1 MKRAVVI
8 GSGAGGLASAVLLAK
23 RGWAVTVLEQHTR
36 AGGFLHRFFRGG
48 VGYDTGFHYIGSADK
63 GQLVWRILG
72 HLGVRDRLTVRSLD
86 TEGFDRIRFP
96 GLEFRVPVG
105 VDRFAERLVST
116 FPHEA
121 VGIARYIELHKAA
134 AAAYGWYN
142 LQLDLPV
149 EEVLRVEGM
158 SLRSVLNDCFQD
170 ERIRGIIAGQS
181 ALYGVPPRDAPFGVH
196 AIVTDHFMQSAM
208 TIEGGGDRLALEL
221 VRELRGLGGTI
232 QFRAR
237 AERIEVQ
244 DGVAVAVHARV
255 AGPSP
260 GPSPGERS
268 EGRTIRHEADLIIAN
283 AHPKHVLDLLPDGA
297 TRPAYRERVRDA
309 LPGRAHIGIYMRVR
323 GDLSALASSN
333 LYRFTSFSEDAI
345 ETPASPESVPF
356 WFLTAPGM
364 RDAAK
369 PGQGAGG
376 NVVLA
381 LIQGDWK
388 QASACADDVGVPG
401 DPARYQTPEYAEWK
415 AALLA
420 RALEAFR
427 ADSPD
432 WEILSAEASTPLTT
446 WRYTGSPEGA
456 TYGHYHSVAQMGR
469 CRLPIK
475 VRVKNLLQVGHAVGF
490 PGICGAMMTA
500 YAAIGEI
507 IGAEQLVTELK
518 EVQ

>member
-8 GSGAGGLASAVLLAK
+8 GSGAGGLASAVLLAR

-72 HLGVRDRLTVRSLD
+72 HLGVRDRLTIRSLD
-86 TEGFDRIRFP
+86 PDGFDRIRFP

-105 VDRFAERLVST
+105 VDRFAERLVNA
-116 FPHEA
+116 FPHES
-121 VGIARYIELHKAA
+121 VGIARYIALHKQA

-149 EEVLRVEGM
+149 DEVLRVESM
-158 SLRSVLNDCFQD
+158 SLRSVLDDCFQD

-208 TIEGGGDRLALEL
+208 TIAGGGDQLALEL
-221 VRELRGLGGTI
+221 VRELRSLGGTI
-232 QFRAR
+232 QFRTR

-244 DGVAVAVHARV
+244 GGVAVAVHAQGPGSSL
-255 AGPSP
+255 AGGSP
-260 GPSPGERS
+260 GKS
-268 EGRTIRHEADLIIAN
+268 TRHEADLIIAN
-283 AHPKHVLDLLPDGA
+283 AHPKHVLDLLPDEA

-323 GDLSALASSN
+323 GDLSALANSN
-333 LYRFTSFSEDAI
+333 LYRFTSFAEDAI
-345 ETPASPESVPF
+345 ETPASPDSVPF

-364 RDAAK
+364 REAGPRQD
-369 PGQGAGG
+369 AGG
-376 NVVLA
+376 HVVLA

-388 QASACADDVGVPG
+388 QATATSGDVGTPG
-401 DPARYQTPEYAEWK
+401 DPARYHTPEYAEWK
-415 AALLA
+415 DALLA

-432 WEILSAEASTPLTT
+432 WEILSAEASTPITT

-469 CRLPIK
+469 CRLPMK

-500 YAAIGEI
+500 YAAVGEI
-507 IGAEQLVTELK
+507 VGAEQLVTELK